1 MMSNADVRIEEGKA
15 LICLKGHIDSTNA
28 KTVED
33 AIFGE
38 LEGRSVGSVTVD
50 CTDLSYISSAGLR
63 MVLKLK
69 KQFSDLSLT
78 ELSPEVYDIFDM
90 TGFTEMMDVRKRF
103 RTLSVEG
110 CEIIGSGVNGDVYR
124 IDAETIV
131 KIYKN
136 DDALSDIENERSMAR
151 KAFVKGIPTAIPY
164 DTVKVGKYYGSV
176 FELLDAGSLA
186 KILAADNSKLEW
198 VTDLYTDLLKKIHST
213 EFAKG
218 ELPQIKYR
226 VIDQAENLASYLP
239 AETNEKIASMLREI
253 PEDLHMVHGDYHLKN
268 VLMQGGEAILIDM
281 DTISCGNPIFDF
293 AYMYN
298 TCIGYGAL
306 MPGNT
311 MEFLGIPQDV
321 CTALFRGCLQRY
333 FPGMTDNS
341 YEDICSKASVI
352 GHIRILRRFVR
363 STFTDEKEK
372 ERLISEC
379 IEKIVEGVRKVDRL
393 YI

>member
-1 MMSNADVRIEEGKA
+1 
-15 LICLKGHIDSTNA
+15 
-28 KTVED
+28 
-33 AIFGE
+33 
-38 LEGRSVGSVTVD
+38 
-50 CTDLSYISSAGLR
+50 

-90 TGFTEMMDVRKRF
+90 TGFTEMMDVKKRF

-298 TCIGYGAL
+298 TCIGYSAL

-363 STFTDEKEK
+363 STYTDEKEK